1 MRRSKTTV
9 LDELLARLPKGSVP
23 VRHVLVGAH
32 WTVVCSRQ
40 AGMAATLMAEK
51 PHGHS
56 RVREVG
62 HLEDESAQALAA
74 LARSDDPLE
83 AGIGVAA
90 INSLL
95 DVDETHAQEM
105 NAAQVLAQR
114 GHGRNVA
121 LIGHFPFIESLR
133 QAVGQLWVIELHP
146 AEGEYP
152 AEAAADLLPKADV
165 VAITGTALINGTLDG
180 LLALCQ
186 TTSTVMVLG
195 PSTPLS
201 PVLFDHGAHI
211 LSGTRIVDEAAV
223 LRTVA
228 QGASFRQ
235 VLGTRL
241 VTLVHEPQE

>member
-1 MRRSKTTV
+1 MNI
-9 LDELLARLPKGSVP
+9 LDELLARLPKHNVP

-32 WTVVCSRQ
+32 WTVVCSRY

-62 HLEDESAQALAA
+62 RLEEKPAQALAE
-74 LARSDDPLE
+74 LARSNDPLE
-83 AGIGVAA
+83 ASIGVAA

-95 DVDETHAQEM
+95 DVDETQAQEL
-105 NAAQVLAQR
+105 NAAEVLAQR
-114 GHGRNVA
+114 GRGRNVA
-121 LIGHFPFIESLR
+121 LIGHFPFIEQVRAS
-133 QAVGQLWVIELHP
+133 VGRLWVVELHP
-146 AEGEYP
+146 LEDEYP
-152 AEAAADLLPKADV
+152 AEAATDLLPKADV
-165 VAITGTALINGTLDG
+165 VAITGSALINGTLDG
-180 LLALCQ
+180 LLALCRPS
-186 TTSTVMVLG
+186 STVMVLG

-211 LSGTRIVDEAAV
+211 LSGTRIVDENAL

-235 VLGTRL
+235 VEGARL
-241 VTLVHEPQE
+241 VTLVREVGA

>member
-1 MRRSKTTV
+1 MTI
-9 LDELLARLPKGSVP
+9 LDDLLASLPVADVP

-32 WTVVCSRQ
+32 WTVVCSRH

-56 RVREVG
+56 RVRDVG
-62 HLEDESAQALAA
+62 HLAEKPAGALAE
-74 LARSDDPLE
+74 LSRSDDPLE
-83 AGIGVAA
+83 ASIGVAA

-95 DVDETHAQEM
+95 EVDERQAREL
-105 NAAQVLAQR
+105 NAAEVLGQR
-114 GHGRNVA
+114 GRDRNVA
-121 LIGHFPFIESLR
+121 LIGHFPFIEQLR
-133 QAVGQLWVIELHP
+133 PAVGQLWVIELHP
-146 AEGEYP
+146 AAGEYP
-152 AEAAADLLPKADV
+152 AEAAADLLPKADMI
-165 VAITGTALINGTLDG
+165 AITASALINHTLDS

-186 TTSTVMVLG
+186 PTSTVMVLG

-235 VLGTRL
+235 VDGIRL
-241 VTLVHEPQE
+241 VTLVRDSAACQA